1 MGRSESMVTP
11 PATTTATTDRTMGR
25 LDALTGLRGVG
36 MVLIVISHTSFQS
49 GAKLNGPFAPIL
61 ARMDLGVALFFV
73 LSGFFLY
80 RAYAVALLEGR
91 PLPSTRRFL
100 VNRAVRILPAY
111 WLMVIAASA
120 VLSSNHDARLGDLLR
135 QFTLTRIYVGGSGGF
150 FDGTVQTWSLD
161 TIITFYLVLPL
172 LAWLVSLSLTG
183 AGPQQI
189 LRRQVVVIGLC
200 VIASPVFT
208 AAWAAGWIDRPLAHH
223 WLPAY
228 LGWFGAGMALAV
240 ASAALSTGAAGP
252 VSRAAAD
259 AASVPGT
266 VYLAAA
272 TVLAI
277 AATPVAGPGGLDL
290 GTGFQQVARIA
301 LLGIV
306 AGLVVLPPAL
316 DQAPGHPLLR
326 ALGSRPMRWLG
337 DISYGVFL
345 YHLLALLVIY
355 RLLDL
360 RPFTGHFW
368 TITLA
373 TLAVTI
379 PLAWLS
385 YRYVES
391 PLSRLVRSR
400 MA

>member
-1 MGRSESMVTP
+1 MVTP
-11 PATTTATTDRTMGR
+11 PTTVASSRGTAR
-25 LDALTGLRGVG
+25 LDALTGMRGVG

-49 GAKLNGPFAPIL
+49 GAKLNGPFAPLL

-80 RAYAVALLEGR
+80 RAYAAALLEGR
-91 PLPSTRRFL
+91 QLPSTRRFL

-120 VLSSNHDARLGDLLR
+120 VLSANHDARLGDLVR
-135 QFTLTRIYVGGSGGF
+135 QLTLTRIYLGGGGGF
-150 FDGTVQTWSLD
+150 FEGTVQTWSLD
-161 TIITFYLVLPL
+161 TIVTFYLVLPV
-172 LAWLVSLSLTG
+172 LAWLASLGLAG
-183 AGPQQI
+183 ADPRTV
-189 LRRQVVVIGLC
+189 LRRQVIVIGVC
-200 VIASPVFT
+200 VATSPLFT

-228 LGWFGAGMALAV
+228 LGWFGVGMALAV
-240 ASAALSTGAAGP
+240 ASAAPATGLAGP

-259 AASVPGT
+259 AASAPVT

-272 TVLAI
+272 AVLAI

-290 GTGFQQVARIA
+290 GTGFNQVTRIA

-316 DQAPGHPLLR
+316 DQAPRHPVLR

-345 YHLLALLVIY
+345 YHLLVLLVVT
-355 RLLDL
+355 RLLDI

-368 TITLA
+368 TLTVVTLA
-373 TLAVTI
+373 ITI

-385 YRYVES
+385 YRYIES
-391 PLSRLVRSR
+391 PLSRLARSWTN
-400 MA
+400 